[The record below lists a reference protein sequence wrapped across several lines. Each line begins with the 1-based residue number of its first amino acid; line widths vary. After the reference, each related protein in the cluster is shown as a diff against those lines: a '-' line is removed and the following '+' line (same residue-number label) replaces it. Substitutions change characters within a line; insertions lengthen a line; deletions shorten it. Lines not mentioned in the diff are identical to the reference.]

1 MTLSQPN
8 TNAKA
13 NTLNVPFNIHIKS
26 RNKIDSNGGAI
37 IKIPQSKK
45 SKRNSNLYGILMNMH
60 SKTKKI
66 VTEADFVRKCFR
78 ESHRK
83 SSNTLMKIHI
93 FLLVTL
99 LICVSICM
107 TRASA
112 HTMKYSS
119 NVVKTKYGELRGIV
133 VRNNPTVEAYLGKYL
148 LVFVGRLFR
157 QMPEIHTYHS
167 FQQVCPMQH
176 LRLVV

>member
-1 MTLSQPN
+1 MTPSQPN
-8 TNAKA
+8 TKTKA
-13 NTLNVPFNIHIKS
+13 NTLNVPYNIHIKS
-26 RNKIDSNGGAI
+26 RNKINSNGGAI

-45 SKRNSNLYGILMNMH
+45 SKRNNNLYGILMKMH
-60 SKTKKI
+60 SKTKKT

-78 ESHRK
+78 ESHK
-83 SSNTLMKIHI
+83 NSPNTLMKIHI
-93 FLLVTL
+93 FLLITL
-99 LICVSICM
+99 LICVSMCM

-148 LVFVGRLFR
+148 LVFLFR
-157 QMPEIHTYHS
+157 NLFDKCQKYTHIIQSNRCALCNTS
-167 FQQVCPMQH
+167 GW
-176 LRLVV
+176 